1 MTRKTTNRIPAKLT
15 LAAVLATGMA
25 ASPVAL
31 NSALAQSATPQANP
45 NGEASEFVDGGAGS
59 TRDVHQNAYRVLG
72 TTRDEAM
79 RETNV
84 SSANTESGPFREYQH
99 EVQSDNLEGA
109 AKALAAVSNR
119 PITQDLVNELN
130 TTLGLETSLTIAQL
144 ADRAAEIQKPED
156 ITMGILVTDPAY
168 GDMRRLNTNTR
179 QFDDYENAMVRGNL
193 DAAADALAKATERPI
208 TVDLVNY
215 VNRDLGVES
224 NLTANQVAEAASKAR
239 MNN

>member
-1 MTRKTTNRIPAKLT
+1 
-15 LAAVLATGMA
+15 
-25 ASPVAL
+25 
-31 NSALAQSATPQANP
+31 
-45 NGEASEFVDGGAGS
+45 
-59 TRDVHQNAYRVLG
+59 
-72 TTRDEAM
+72 M

>member
-1 MTRKTTNRIPAKLT
+1 MTRKKTF

-31 NSALAQSATPQANP
+31 NGALAQSSQPAATPESSQGTAN
-45 NGEASEFVDGGAGS
+45 EFVDGGAGA
-59 TRDVHQNAYRVLG
+59 TVDADENVYRILG

-79 RETNV
+79 KEMSIT
-84 SSANTESGPFREYQH
+84 SANTESGPFREYQH
-99 EVQSDNLEGA
+99 EVESNNLEGA
-109 AKALAAVSNR
+109 AKALAQVANR

-130 TTLGLETSLTIAQL
+130 STLGLETRLTSEQL
-144 ADRAAEIQKPED
+144 ANQAAELQDPEYV
-156 ITMGILVTDPAY
+156 TMGVLIIDPAY
-168 GDMRRLNTNTR
+168 GDLRSLNTNTY
-179 QFDDYENAMVRGNL
+179 QFNEYENAMVRGKL

-224 NLTANQVAEAASKAR
+224 TLAAEQVAEAASKAQ
-239 MNN
+239 MNK